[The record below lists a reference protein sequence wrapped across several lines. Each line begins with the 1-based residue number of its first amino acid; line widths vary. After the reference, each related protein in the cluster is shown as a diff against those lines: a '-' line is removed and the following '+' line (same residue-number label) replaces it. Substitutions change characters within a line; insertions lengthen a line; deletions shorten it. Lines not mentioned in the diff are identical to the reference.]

1 VSDNAA
7 TLLAGAVLAAAF
19 VLGLGPVPEIGFVL
33 QMFGLGGALGLAAA
47 YRARRRGITTDP
59 WLITTRWS
67 LSIGVGASLFALLI
81 AVL

>member
-1 VSDNAA
+1 MSENALTA
-7 TLLAGAVLAAAF
+7 LAGTALAAAV
-19 VLGLGPVPEIGFVL
+19 VLGLGPVPELGFVL

-47 YRARRRGITTDP
+47 YSARRRGIRTDP

-67 LSIGVGASLFALLI
+67 LVVGLFGFAIALGL